1 MYGMLNFDYFI
12 AGSWDHQFLLECV
25 LRTLQVF
32 TLYNFKVQVFVCD
45 GASANLAL
53 INPCED
59 KGQESICCCL
69 PISPGYLKLKK
80 LHVSIIS
87 IAYLKRPQISLIH

>member
-1 MYGMLNFDYFI
+1 MYYFI

-25 LRTLQVF
+25 FRTLQVF

-53 INPCED
+53 IKLLCGY
-59 KGQESICCCL
+59 KLMGTA
-69 PISPGYLKLKK
+69 SP
-80 LHVSIIS
+80 V
-87 IAYLKRPQISLIH
+87 